1 MEKLYYLFENFLKPE
16 QIFIDESMKKHTS
29 FKIGGNADILLLPY
43 NIDEIK
49 TCIRTC
55 INNNID
61 YYIMGNGSNLLV
73 SDKGYRGVIIKL
85 FKNFNVIEV
94 KGNFIRAEAGATLS
108 SITKRAC
115 ENSLEGIEFA
125 SGIPGTVGGGVCM
138 NAGAYD
144 GELKDIVETV
154 TILKDDEIKILNNS
168 ECEFEYR
175 NSKLLKEN
183 LIVLEVLIKLK
194 KGNKDEISLKMKDIN
209 KRRNEKQPIEYPS
222 AGSMFKRPLNN
233 FAGKLIMEAGLR
245 GKTIGGACVSEKHC
259 GFIINKGGATCK
271 DVLDLADEV
280 SKTVDDKFNVKL
292 EKEVRV
298 IGEIQGGY

>member
-94 KGNFIRAEAGATLS
+94 KGNFIRAEAGATLC

-125 SGIPGTVGGGVCM
+125 SGIPGTIGGGVCM

-298 IGEIQGGY
+298 IGEI